1 MPVIVHIFTV
11 LFAILCFMI
20 IKKKRYKETPF
31 ICFIM
36 FVSFISFGTASLIA
50 LFAPYGEILSYPC
63 MIIALGLLLF
73 LVGVNDLYSI
83 FRCTERIEGIY
94 CGYNTYYG
102 SHGVHSY
109 APVFEY
115 TYDGVLYHEQTAQTV
130 SHRRLTKNMTE
141 GNRYSIYIN
150 PKCPSVY
157 ILFRR
162 LRASGVVCF
171 IIGAAFMG
179 AGAVILYALF
189 PVLFK

>member
-20 IKKKRYKETPF
+20 IKKKRYKKVPV

-73 LVGVNDLYSI
+73 LVGVNDLCSI

-115 TYDGVLYHEQTAQTV
+115 THDGVLYHEQTAQTV
-130 SHRRLTKNMTE
+130 SPRRLTKNMTE

-150 PKCPSVY
+150 PKCPSVD
-157 ILFRR
+157 ILLRR

-171 IIGAAFMG
+171 IIGMVFMA
-179 AGAVILYALF
+179 AGAVVLYALF
-189 PVLFK
+189 PVLF

>member
-20 IKKKRYKETPF
+20 IKKKRYKATPF

-115 TYDGVLYHEQTAQTV
+115 THDGVLYHEQTAQTV

-150 PKCPSVY
+150 PESPSVY

-171 IIGAAFMG
+171 IIGMAFM
-179 AGAVILYALF
+179 AVGAVILYALF

>member
-83 FRCTERIEGIY
+83 FRCTERIGGIY
-94 CGYNTYYG
+94 CGRSEERRVGKECT
-102 SHGVHSY
+102 SWCRSRWS
-109 APVFEY
+109 P
-115 TYDGVLYHEQTAQTV
+115 YH
-130 SHRRLTKNMTE
+130 
-141 GNRYSIYIN
+141 
-150 PKCPSVY
+150 
-157 ILFRR
+157 
-162 LRASGVVCF
+162 
-171 IIGAAFMG
+171 
-179 AGAVILYALF
+179 
-189 PVLFK
+189 

>member
-36 FVSFISFGTASLIA
+36 FVSFIGFGIASLIA

-130 SHRRLTKNMTE
+130 SRRHLTKNMTE

-150 PKCPSVY
+150 PKSPSVY

-162 LRASGVVCF
+162 LRASGVVCLM
-171 IIGAAFMG
+171 IGAVFMG

>member
-11 LFAILCFMI
+11 LFAILCFMM
-20 IKKKRYKETPF
+20 IKKKRYKATPF

-36 FVSFISFGTASLIA
+36 FVSFISFGIASLLA

-73 LVGVNDLYSI
+73 LVGINDLYSI

-115 TYDGVLYHEQTAQTV
+115 THDGVLYHEQTAQTV
-130 SHRRLTKNMTE
+130 SRRRLTKNMTE

-162 LRASGVVCF
+162 LRASGVVCLM
-171 IIGAAFMG
+171 IGAAFM
-179 AGAVILYALF
+179 AVGAVILYALF

>member
-20 IKKKRYKETPF
+20 IKKKRYKKVPV

-115 TYDGVLYHEQTAQTV
+115 THDGVLYHEQTAQTV
-130 SHRRLTKNMTE
+130 SLRRLTKNMTE

-157 ILFRR
+157 ILLRR

-171 IIGAAFMG
+171 IIGMVFMA
-179 AGAVILYALF
+179 AGAVVLYALF
-189 PVLFK
+189 PVLF

>member
-20 IKKKRYKETPF
+20 IKKKRYKATPF

-36 FVSFISFGTASLIA
+36 FVSFISFGIASLLA

-73 LVGVNDLYSI
+73 LVGINDLYSI

-115 TYDGVLYHEQTAQTV
+115 THDGVLYHEQTAQTV
-130 SHRRLTKNMTE
+130 SRRRLTKNMTE

-162 LRASGVVCF
+162 LRASGVVCLM
-171 IIGAAFMG
+171 IGAAFM
-179 AGAVILYALF
+179 AVGAVILYALF

>member
-20 IKKKRYKETPF
+20 IKKKRYKATPF

-73 LVGVNDLYSI
+73 LVGINDLYSI

-115 TYDGVLYHEQTAQTV
+115 THDGVLYHEQTAQAV
-130 SHRRLTKNMTE
+130 SLRRLTKNMTE

-162 LRASGVVCF
+162 LRASGVICLM
-171 IIGAAFMG
+171 IGAAFMG